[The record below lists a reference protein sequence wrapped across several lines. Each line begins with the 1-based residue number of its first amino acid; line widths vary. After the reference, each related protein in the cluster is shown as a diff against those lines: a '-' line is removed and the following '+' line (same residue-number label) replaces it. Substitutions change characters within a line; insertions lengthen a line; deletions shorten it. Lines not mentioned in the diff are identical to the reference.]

1 MAGHDR
7 IALLRCRSG
16 SDDVYADDSR
26 AWLLK
31 ALRETAGT
39 LESYVWNLDEQTL
52 RRRPGPDE
60 WCMLELLG
68 HLRDCE
74 RRYLERIEAMAFEQQ
89 PRIPAFDAESIQ
101 PDVPYALLDPD
112 ETLEE
117 FASLRRRTLQLLRS
131 LSEDDWERTGLHPYL
146 GSITITQV
154 VREMSEHDLSHLW
167 QARRMVEALT
177 GVTPD

>member
-1 MAGHDR
+1 M
-7 IALLRCRSG
+7 
-16 SDDVYADDSR
+16 YADDSH

-39 LESYVWNLDEQTL
+39 LESYVWNLDEETL
-52 RRRPGPDE
+52 RRRPARDE
-60 WCMLELLG
+60 WCLLDLVG

-74 RRYLERIEAMAFEQQ
+74 RRYLERIEAMAFERE

-112 ETLEE
+112 ETLAE
-117 FASLRRRTLQLLRS
+117 FESLRRRTLQLLRS
-131 LSEDDWERTGLHPYL
+131 LSEDDWGRTGLHPYL
-146 GSITITQV
+146 GPVTITQV

-167 QARRMVEALT
+167 QARRIVEALT
-177 GVTPD
+177 GVLPD